1 MQSFRGSSSTAA
13 TTARPAGSEAI
24 TAAPTSQQTAGDFSV
39 YSPAQLIG
47 YAQAALFDLVDAL
60 SGLPLATPPLAPGFG
75 LTGRAAAINRF
86 LLAARDRLDLVD
98 AQVLPEPQRAA
109 RQMIQAIG
117 LKNAIA
123 FRNALA
129 IELEVDRHNQADGH
143 RDQLAEMG
151 RTNRELRN
159 LRLAH
164 DEPPELEDRDRSNGR
179 V

>member
-1 MQSFRGSSSTAA
+1 MSDVRGSSSTAA
-13 TTARPAGSEAI
+13 ATARPAGSEAI
-24 TAAPTSQQTAGDFSV
+24 TAAPTSQRSAADFSA

-47 YAQAALFDLVDAL
+47 YAQAGILE
-60 SGLPLATPPLAPGFG
+60 LADQVFG
-75 LTGRAAAINRF
+75 GTKARPVMIQREQFVSINRF
-86 LLAARDRLDLVD
+86 LVAARDRLDLVD

-179 V
+179 G